1 MPKKNSYD
9 VISMERAIQ
18 EVKNSNMSYMAA
30 ANKYG
35 VPKSTLEFKIKNPGH
50 KSSCG
55 PSPILSVRE
64 EYELVRWIEELAS
77 RGFPRK
83 KEDIL
88 NSVQKFLTEN
98 PLPNPFVNNRPGD
111 CWLKR
116 NPSIT
121 QRTSESVSAAS
132 ACVAEKDIRKWFTEI
147 KNYLDSK
154 NITMEDPSRVYNG
167 DETGFQICPNTGKVF
182 AAKGAKNVYSVEKGS
197 PKENITVMFSF
208 SASGVT
214 CPPMIVY
221 PYKRVPE
228 KISMTVNP
236 DWGIGRSDNGWMT
249 ADTFYEYIKNVFHPF
264 LVERGATFPIVLFLD
279 GHKSHLTYEL
289 SILCS
294 ELNIE
299 VIALY
304 PNATRI
310 LQPCDVAVFRP
321 IKMGWK
327 KAVREFNEQNPGEIV
342 NKISFA
348 PLLENV
354 VNNIVKAE
362 TLINGFRACGLFPFN
377 PDSVDYSKCLGKE
390 NTSPEESLS
399 PHMDK
404 KTFIN
409 FVGENLIT
417 KFKLLDDILTE
428 GISEEFRTLYNIWM
442 FFGKPNFSS
451 NQISLLP
458 EAEASPKTIRV
469 LENIVLKVPN
479 ITEAPH
485 DTSTSLTT
493 STSKIIGS
501 CLQVPEELGPISM
514 NEVTGNMSQTS
525 DAPVPSP
532 IIDSNN
538 DVTCQTSS
546 SSLTRKPIEN
556 YLKIPDKPQRKN
568 KRQIERVSFAIT
580 SRVYQ
585 ESLEAKKA
593 AKLKKENEK
602 LERKRKREEK
612 VALKASSKNKIVC
625 KQKDPELTCSV
636 CKTLI
641 GKQKTWQCDTCKR
654 SMHNSCVPK
663 KHQKHLPD
671 VDDNGLFCVI
681 IAMKREVRQKLA
693 VKEVLKNSKTWIRI
707 YEETKIARI
716 RTAIQTHQAL
726 IWRTIYKKKDWKMMV
741 VTKSELLKVIKQE
754 GVRKK
759 NK

>member
-1 MPKKNSYD
+1 
-9 VISMERAIQ
+9 
-18 EVKNSNMSYMAA
+18 
-30 ANKYG
+30 
-35 VPKSTLEFKIKNPGH
+35 
-50 KSSCG
+50 
-55 PSPILSVRE
+55 
-64 EYELVRWIEELAS
+64 
-77 RGFPRK
+77 
-83 KEDIL
+83 
-88 NSVQKFLTEN
+88 
-98 PLPNPFVNNRPGD
+98 
-111 CWLKR
+111 
-116 NPSIT
+116 
-121 QRTSESVSAAS
+121 
-132 ACVAEKDIRKWFTEI
+132 
-147 KNYLDSK
+147 
-154 NITMEDPSRVYNG
+154 MEDPSRVYNG

-236 DWGIGRSDNGWMT
+236 DWGIGRSDN
-249 ADTFYEYIKNVFHPF
+249 
-264 LVERGATFPIVLFLD
+264 VERGATFPIVLFLD

>member
-1 MPKKNSYD
+1 
-9 VISMERAIQ
+9 
-18 EVKNSNMSYMAA
+18 
-30 ANKYG
+30 
-35 VPKSTLEFKIKNPGH
+35 
-50 KSSCG
+50 
-55 PSPILSVRE
+55 
-64 EYELVRWIEELAS
+64 
-77 RGFPRK
+77 
-83 KEDIL
+83 
-88 NSVQKFLTEN
+88 
-98 PLPNPFVNNRPGD
+98 
-111 CWLKR
+111 
-116 NPSIT
+116 
-121 QRTSESVSAAS
+121 
-132 ACVAEKDIRKWFTEI
+132 
-147 KNYLDSK
+147 
-154 NITMEDPSRVYNG
+154 
-167 DETGFQICPNTGKVF
+167 
-182 AAKGAKNVYSVEKGS
+182 
-197 PKENITVMFSF
+197 
-208 SASGVT
+208 
-214 CPPMIVY
+214 MIVY

-236 DWGIGRSDNGWMT
+236 DWGIGRSDN
-249 ADTFYEYIKNVFHPF
+249 
-264 LVERGATFPIVLFLD
+264 VERGATFPIVLFLD

-321 IKMGWK
+321 IKLGWK

-342 NKISFA
+342 NKVSFA

-377 PDSVDYSKCLGKE
+377 TDSVDYSKCLGKE

-442 FFGKPNFSS
+442 LFGKPNFSS
-451 NQISLLP
+451 NQVSLLP

-514 NEVTGNMSQTS
+514 NEVTGNISQTS

-671 VDDNGLFCVI
+671 VDDNDIFLCHNCYEEGSETEAGSEGSFEEFENVDQDLRRHQNCQNKDSHTNSSSSNLEDDI
-681 IAMKREVRQKLA
+681 QKERL
-693 VKEVLKNSKTWIRI
+693 ENDGGNQIRI
-707 YEETKIARI
+707 I
-716 RTAIQTHQAL
+716 
-726 IWRTIYKKKDWKMMV
+726 
-741 VTKSELLKVIKQE
+741 E
-754 GVRKK
+754 G
-759 NK
+759 N

>member
-1 MPKKNSYD
+1 MT
-9 VISMERAIQ
+9 R
-18 EVKNSNMSYMAA
+18 
-30 ANKYG
+30 
-35 VPKSTLEFKIKNPGH
+35 
-50 KSSCG
+50 
-55 PSPILSVRE
+55 ILKFTFFF
-64 EYELVRWIEELAS
+64 YHRWIEELAS

-83 KEDIL
+83 KKDIL

-98 PLPNPFVNNRPGD
+98 PRPNLFVNNRPGD
-111 CWLKR
+111 CWLKAFLKR

-342 NKISFA
+342 NKVSFA

-354 VNNIVKAE
+354 VNNIELASDDENEVYADDEDNDSEVDAVEVDERDTDTEQDGVSDDSSDETEISDDYMYTGIPMYTGKDGQTKWSKMLPPSSRTKSHNLVLRIPGPVKAVKSAK
-362 TLINGFRACGLFPFN
+362 TILQCF
-377 PDSVDYSKCLGKE
+377 S
-390 NTSPEESLS
+390 
-399 PHMDK
+399 
-404 KTFIN
+404 TFIDDTMIDIIVICTNIKIEEIKRN
-409 FVGENLIT
+409 FQRERDARETDSCEIKAFIGILYMAGTMKSGRQNILDLWATDGTGCEHVYLTMSYNRFRFICRCIRFDNIHDRHEPCPIRDIFEKFVDQCKSAFIPSAYLTVDEQLIAFRGRCSFRQYLPSKPAKYGIKLFALVDVNSMSTINLEI
-417 KFKLLDDILTE
+417 
-428 GISEEFRTLYNIWM
+428 YA
-442 FFGKPNFSS
+442 GK
-451 NQISLLP
+451 
-458 EAEASPKTIRV
+458 
-469 LENIVLKVPN
+469 
-479 ITEAPH
+479 
-485 DTSTSLTT
+485 
-493 STSKIIGS
+493 
-501 CLQVPEELGPISM
+501 
-514 NEVTGNMSQTS
+514 
-525 DAPVPSP
+525 
-532 IIDSNN
+532 
-538 DVTCQTSS
+538 
-546 SSLTRKPIEN
+546 
-556 YLKIPDKPQRKN
+556 
-568 KRQIERVSFAIT
+568 
-580 SRVYQ
+580 
-585 ESLEAKKA
+585 
-593 AKLKKENEK
+593 
-602 LERKRKREEK
+602 
-612 VALKASSKNKIVC
+612 
-625 KQKDPELTCSV
+625 
-636 CKTLI
+636 
-641 GKQKTWQCDTCKR
+641 
-654 SMHNSCVPK
+654 
-663 KHQKHLPD
+663 
-671 VDDNGLFCVI
+671 
-681 IAMKREVRQKLA
+681 
-693 VKEVLKNSKTWIRI
+693 
-707 YEETKIARI
+707 
-716 RTAIQTHQAL
+716 
-726 IWRTIYKKKDWKMMV
+726 
-741 VTKSELLKVIKQE
+741 
-754 GVRKK
+754 
-759 NK
+759 